1 MQISRP
7 LLEASA
13 PQGKW
18 WGVEFEA
25 ITPAQVATIQEEQQ
39 STEAVE
45 RTYQRVKKELAERMV
60 TIAEQFRAEHKATQ
74 ATAMLKLKKLLLDSQ
89 IEFEGPDLARFLR
102 TFDIET
108 AKDQKSIAAFRTELA
123 KQLTPA
129 DLAAVAAGPEALA
142 AHFKLDRSALAV
154 TKDVLSTTAWAVTPA
169 ILSALVAYLT
179 GSVAALTT
187 LLPGLVALN
196 HTALKN
202 IIEQFKSGV
211 SLNKMSA
218 GDAFRFFCSAAV
230 MMVSVAAAIYI
241 GLTVFGGSIS
251 VAAVAAVSAVLLLVQ
266 GIYTLGQYFLSSA
279 QSTARAILQAIP
291 GLSDSAKAALGRM
304 SDITL
309 STLVAASPALL
320 PALLAMYAPTFSEED
335 TRVLLTE
342 VPKHASE
349 LKMTVDMS
357 RPLAGSTMTPVEL
370 QSRLQLLQPQLPTS
384 QALSAQQMGLGQL
397 PTSAVGLQMAPA
409 LGTSPALSAQQL
421 GLGQLPTSAVGV
433 QMAPALGTSQA
444 LSAQQIG
451 LGPLPTSAV
460 GVQMGPQLGT
470 SPAIDAQ
477 RAGLRPYQYDALPP
491 NPEMLKNMLAA
502 AVGLEYA
509 QDALLYFIVSM
520 KVMLPMASLLA
531 TAAGLL

>member
-7 LLEASA
+7 LLEASV

-18 WGVEFEA
+18 WGVDFEA
-25 ITPAQVATIQEEQQ
+25 ITPAQATTIQEEQL

-45 RTYQRVKKELAERMV
+45 RIYQRTKKELAERMV
-60 TIAEQFRAEHKATQ
+60 TIAEQFRAENKATQ

-89 IEFEGPDLARFLR
+89 IEFSGPDLARFLR

-108 AKDQKSIAAFRTELA
+108 AKDQKNIAAFRTELA

-129 DLAAVAAGPEALA
+129 DLAAVAAGPAALA
-142 AHFKLDRSALAV
+142 AYFKLDVSALAV

-266 GIYTLGQYFLSSA
+266 GIYTFGQYVLSSA

-291 GLSDSAKAALGRM
+291 GLSDGAKAALGRM

-370 QSRLQLLQPQLPTS
+370 QSRLDIMTPAGPQ
-384 QALSAQQMGLGQL
+384 
-397 PTSAVGLQMAPA
+397 

-421 GLGQLPTSAVGV
+421 GLGPLPTSAVGVQMGPQLGTSPALSAQQMGLGQLPTSAVGV
-433 QMAPALGTSQA
+433 QMAPALGTSPA
-444 LSAQQIG
+444 LSAQQLG

-491 NPEMLKNMLAA
+491 NPEMLKNMLAGSAVIDYLKGINYYQAGISLAMA
-502 AVGLEYA
+502 AQL
-509 QDALLYFIVSM
+509 
-520 KVMLPMASLLA
+520 MASFLL
-531 TAAGLL
+531 

>member
-60 TIAEQFRAEHKATQ
+60 TIAEQFRAENKATQ
-74 ATAMLKLKKLLLDSQ
+74 ATAMLKLKKMLLDSQ
-89 IEFEGPDLARFLR
+89 IEFSGPDLARFLR

-108 AKDQKSIAAFRTELA
+108 AKDQKNIAAFRTELA

-129 DLAAVAAGPEALA
+129 DLAAVAAGPAALA

-169 ILSALVAYLT
+169 ILAALVAYLT

-266 GIYTLGQYFLSSA
+266 GIYTFGQYFLSSA

-335 TRVLLTE
+335 TLVLLTE

-349 LKMTVDMS
+349 LKMTVDMN

-370 QSRLQLLQPQLPTS
+370 QSRLDI
-384 QALSAQQMGLGQL
+384 M
-397 PTSAVGLQMAPA
+397 
-409 LGTSPALSAQQL
+409 SPALSAQQL
-421 GLGQLPTSAVGV
+421 GLGQLPTSAIGV

-444 LSAQQIG
+444 LSAQQVG

-491 NPEMLKNMLAA
+491 NPEMLKNMLAGSAMIDYLKGINYYQAGISLAMA
-502 AVGLEYA
+502 AQL
-509 QDALLYFIVSM
+509 
-520 KVMLPMASLLA
+520 MASFLL
-531 TAAGLL
+531 

>member
-1 MQISRP
+1 
-7 LLEASA
+7 
-13 PQGKW
+13 
-18 WGVEFEA
+18 
-25 ITPAQVATIQEEQQ
+25 
-39 STEAVE
+39 
-45 RTYQRVKKELAERMV
+45 
-60 TIAEQFRAEHKATQ
+60 
-74 ATAMLKLKKLLLDSQ
+74 
-89 IEFEGPDLARFLR
+89 
-102 TFDIET
+102 
-108 AKDQKSIAAFRTELA
+108 
-123 KQLTPA
+123 
-129 DLAAVAAGPEALA
+129 
-142 AHFKLDRSALAV
+142 
-154 TKDVLSTTAWAVTPA
+154 
-169 ILSALVAYLT
+169 
-179 GSVAALTT
+179 
-187 LLPGLVALN
+187 
-196 HTALKN
+196 
-202 IIEQFKSGV
+202 
-211 SLNKMSA
+211 
-218 GDAFRFFCSAAV
+218 
-230 MMVSVAAAIYI
+230 VAAAIYI

>member
-18 WGVEFEA
+18 WGVDFEA
-25 ITPAQVATIQEEQQ
+25 ITPAQATTIQEEQL

-45 RTYQRVKKELAERMV
+45 RIYQRTKKELAERMV
-60 TIAEQFRAEHKATQ
+60 TIAEQFRAENKATQ

-89 IEFEGPDLARFLR
+89 IEFSGPDLARFLR

-108 AKDQKSIAAFRTELA
+108 AKDQKNIAAFRTELA

-129 DLAAVAAGPEALA
+129 DLAAVAAGPAALA
-142 AHFKLDRSALAV
+142 AYFKLDVSALAV

-169 ILSALVAYLT
+169 ILAALVAYLT

-266 GIYTLGQYFLSSA
+266 GIYTFGQYFLSSA

-335 TRVLLTE
+335 TLVLLTE

-370 QSRLQLLQPQLPTS
+370 QSRLDI
-384 QALSAQQMGLGQL
+384 M
-397 PTSAVGLQMAPA
+397 
-409 LGTSPALSAQQL
+409 SPALSAQQL
-421 GLGQLPTSAVGV
+421 GLGQLPTSAIGV

-444 LSAQQIG
+444 LSAQQVG

-491 NPEMLKNMLAA
+491 NPEMLKNMLAGSAVIDYLKGINYYQAGISLAMA
-502 AVGLEYA
+502 AQL
-509 QDALLYFIVSM
+509 
-520 KVMLPMASLLA
+520 MASFLL
-531 TAAGLL
+531 